1 MAVLSN
7 TMLQGTAAISD
18 ESDTYQIEKSL
29 RFNEAD
35 SSHLEFDPGL
45 KGNRRTWTWAGW
57 IKRTN
62 PGNNDNFVGWGRADG
77 TNYGGACRFESDG
90 TIRYFF
96 NGAGTQKRTNA
107 VYRDPSAWYHI
118 VAVLDTT
125 NSTASERQRLYVNG
139 VQVTSFSSDDVPNQ
153 NDELGNEPGKS
164 HLIGCHVD
172 GSKAGYLQ
180 C

>member
-1 MAVLSN
+1 M
-7 TMLQGTAAISD
+7 QGTAAISED
-18 ESDTYQIEKSL
+18 GDAYQIEKSL
-29 RFNEAD
+29 SFNEAD